1 MRPILGAFIAAG
13 LIVGGAPALAR
24 QTPQTTA
31 APTPAAL
38 FADHAVLQRDRPIS
52 IWGRADPGAEVA
64 VSLADRTARTTADA
78 EGRWEATLPALP
90 AGGPYDLTLESG
102 GRTTVRR
109 DILVGDVFLCSGQSN
124 MALPVSRALN
134 APGEIA
140 GSADDEIRL
149 LTVPLRNL
157 PTPQA
162 EFATPLSWAPASPET
177 VADFSA
183 ACYFFARD
191 LRRDHDVPMG
201 LIADAWGGSTIQAW
215 MSAPALEAVGGHDAA
230 LSILALYAAGRP
242 EAQTAWGARWEAWWR
257 EHGES
262 EPWREPAAASGWTA
276 VPAMTPWEQWG
287 APDLAEFNGMVWY
300 RTEIT
305 LSAEQARQSALLSL
319 GGVDEADQTWV
330 NGVPVGASG
339 SGERTYPLADG
350 LLKPGINTV
359 TVNVLDTYGVGGLYG
374 PSEKRTLRLADGG
387 VVPLDAGGW
396 RYRQAAGDLG
406 PQPRAPWEALAGL
419 TTIHNAM
426 IAPMR
431 DYGLRGV
438 LWYQG
443 ESNAGRN
450 PERYDRLLT
459 GLMADWRRQF
469 DNPELPFLIV
479 SLANYGEPSSAPG
492 PSGWAELRDRV
503 RTAVAEDDHA
513 ALAIAVDLGD
523 RWDIHPAQKLE
534 LGRRLARAA
543 RAVVYGQAI
552 APSGPEV
559 VEARRE
565 GTEVVVTFRN
575 VEDGL
580 RTHSG
585 GAALG
590 FELCAAEGGACRYA
604 EARPDGDAVRLVVPP
619 GAAAD
624 QVRYAWADNPV
635 VNLFDGAGLPAGPF
649 RVEVR

>member
-1 MRPILGAFIAAG
+1 MRPILGAFVAAG
-13 LIVGGAPALAR
+13 LMVGGAPALAR
-24 QTPQTTA
+24 QA
-31 APTPAAL
+31 APTPGAL

-52 IWGRADPGAEVA
+52 IWGRADPGAGVV
-64 VSLADRTARTTADA
+64 VSLADRTVRATADA
-78 EGRWEATLPALP
+78 EGRWNAMLPALP
-90 AGGPYDLTLESG
+90 AGGPHDLTLESG

-109 DILVGDVFLCSGQSN
+109 DILIGDVFLCSGQSN
-124 MALPVSRALN
+124 MALPLSRALN

-149 LTVPLRNL
+149 LTVPLKNL

-162 EFATPLSWAPASPET
+162 EFSTPLSWAAAGPET

-215 MSAPALEAVGGHDAA
+215 MSAPALEAVGDYDASLA
-230 LSILALYAAGRP
+230 ILSQYAAGRP
-242 EAQTAWGARWEAWWR
+242 EAQSAWGAQWEAWWR
-257 EHGES
+257 EHGQG
-262 EPWREPAAASGWTA
+262 EPWREPTSASGWTA

-287 APDLAEFNGMVWY
+287 EPELSEFNGMVWY
-300 RTEIT
+300 RTDIT
-305 LSAEQARQSALLSL
+305 LSAEQASQSAVLSL

-339 SGERTYPLADG
+339 SGDRTYPLPDG
-350 LLKPGINTV
+350 LLKPGVNTV

-374 PSEKRTLRLADGG
+374 PAEKRVLKLADGSA
-387 VVPLDAGGW
+387 VPLDVGGW
-396 RYRQAAGDLG
+396 RYRQVAGDLG
-406 PQPRAPWEALAGL
+406 AQPRAPWEALAGL

-431 DYGLRGV
+431 DYGLKGV

-450 PERYDRLLT
+450 PEGYDRLLT

-469 DNPELPFLIV
+469 DNLDLPFLIV
-479 SLANYGEPSSAPG
+479 SLANYGAPSSTPG

-503 RTAVAEDDHA
+503 RTAVAGDDHA
-513 ALAIAVDLGD
+513 ALAVAVDLGD

-543 RAVVYGQAI
+543 RAVVYGETI

-559 VEARRE
+559 VEARRA
-565 GTEVVVTFRN
+565 GDEVVVTFRN
-575 VEDGL
+575 VENGL
-580 RTHSG
+580 RAYSG
-585 GAALG
+585 GRALG
-590 FELCAAEGGACRYA
+590 FELCAADGTACRYA
-604 EARPDGDAVRLVVPP
+604 EAHAESDVVRLTVPA
-619 GAAAD
+619 GAAAG

-635 VNLFDGAGLPAGPF
+635 INLFDGAGLPAGPF
-649 RVEVR
+649 RLDVQ

>member
-1 MRPILGAFIAAG
+1 MRPILGALVAAV
-13 LIVGGAPALAR
+13 LMVGGAPALAR
-24 QTPQTTA
+24 QA
-31 APTPAAL
+31 APMPAAL
-38 FADHAVLQRDRPIS
+38 FADHAVVQRDRPIS
-52 IWGRADPGAEVA
+52 IWGRADPGAEVV
-64 VSLADRTARTTADA
+64 VSLADRTVRATADA
-78 EGRWEATLPALP
+78 EGRWNATLPALS
-90 AGGPYDLTLESG
+90 AGGPHDLTLESR
-102 GRTTVRR
+102 GRMTVRR
-109 DILVGDVFLCSGQSN
+109 DILIGDVFLCSGQSN

-149 LTVPLRNL
+149 LTVPLKNL

-162 EFATPLSWAPASPET
+162 EFSTSLSWAAAAPET
-177 VADFSA
+177 VEEFSA

-191 LRRDHDVPMG
+191 LRRDHDAPIG

-215 MSAPALEAVGGHDAA
+215 MSASALEAVGGYDASLA
-230 LSILALYAAGRP
+230 ILSQYAAGRP
-242 EAQTAWGARWEAWWR
+242 EAQTAWGAQWEAWWR
-257 EHGES
+257 EHGQG
-262 EPWREPAAASGWTA
+262 EPWDEPASASGWTA

-300 RTEIT
+300 RAAIT
-305 LSAEQARQSALLSL
+305 LSAEQASQSAVLSL

-339 SGERTYPLADG
+339 SGERTYPLPAG
-350 LLKPGINTV
+350 LLKPGVNTV

-374 PSEKRTLRLADGG
+374 PAEKRVLKLADGSA
-387 VVPLDAGGW
+387 VLLDAGGW
-396 RYRQAAGDLG
+396 RYRQVAGDLG
-406 PQPRAPWEALAGL
+406 AQPRAPWEALAGL

-431 DYGLRGV
+431 DYGLKGV

-450 PERYDRLLT
+450 PEGYDRLLT

-469 DNPELPFLIV
+469 DNPDLAFLVV
-479 SLANYGEPSSAPG
+479 SLANYGAPSSTPG

-503 RTAVAEDDHA
+503 RTAVAEDDNA
-513 ALAIAVDLGD
+513 GLAIAVDLGD

-543 RAVVYGQAI
+543 RAVVYEERI

-559 VEARRE
+559 VEVRRV
-565 GTEVVVTFRN
+565 GDEVVVTFRN

-585 GAALG
+585 GGALG
-590 FELCAAEGGACRYA
+590 FELCAANGTACRYA
-604 EARPDGDAVRLVVPP
+604 EARADGDVVRLTVPA
-619 GAAAD
+619 GAAAG

-649 RVEVR
+649 RLDVR